1 MSKYQYYLSV
11 KDKAYLKS
19 LAKHIKDSLA
29 PSVKLTSLQNSIANG
44 LGYPDWGELEKFN
57 AHNALFTDLS
67 VLLRRAITSPLKS
80 LDIAPPFDQLTANVF
95 KEFAQGPVW
104 SKLGGDEPPKEFN
117 FCLLPLNESDDY
129 ELIAF
134 RSELELLERLEKEK
148 LSPLI
153 LNPVIKID
161 KRLVKCR
168 ERPYTPRRPI
178 LKFIESYTD
187 IIFIESQSK
196 VCHFNYIPDRSVDI
210 SDQEFERAVTRSIF
224 YSPSSYMFRLSV
236 ENDLFLVRIYKESID
251 EEPVISGAIRISES
265 NKTVLESRVH
275 PSESYSCVEDA
286 FLLYSLDDHF
296 NPIPKI
302 TNSYFSFCRLT
313 IAKMCGCTLI
323 PKDLQELTTS

>member
-11 KDKAYLKS
+11 KDKAFLKS

-29 PSVKLTSLQNSIANG
+29 PSVKLTSIQNSLANG
-44 LGYPDWGELEKFN
+44 LGYPDWGEMEKFN

-67 VLLRRAITSPLKS
+67 VLLRVAITSPLKS
-80 LDIAPPFDQLTANVF
+80 LDIAPPIDQLTANVF
-95 KEFAQGPVW
+95 KEFAQDPVW

-161 KRLVKCR
+161 KRLIKCR

-178 LKFIESYTD
+178 LKFLESHSD
-187 IIFIESQSK
+187 IIFIESDSK
-196 VCHFNYIPDRSVDI
+196 VCYFNYIPDTAVNI
-210 SDQEFERAVTRSIF
+210 SNPEFERAITRGIF
-224 YSPSSYMFRLSV
+224 YSPSSYMFRLFI
-236 ENDLFLVRIYKESID
+236 ENDLFLVRMYKESLD
-251 EEPVISGAIRISES
+251 EEPITSGAIKISES
-265 NKTVLESRVH
+265 NKSVLESRVH
-275 PSESYSCVEDA
+275 PTESYSCVEDA
-286 FLLYSLDDHF
+286 FTLYALDEHF
-296 NPIPKI
+296 SPIPK
-302 TNSYFSFCRLT
+302 TSNSYFDFCRLT

-323 PKDLQELTTS
+323 PRDLQELTTS